1 MNTTK
6 KKMNIGNLMLIVL
19 ACALVVGIGMMFLK
33 SALINGGHENIWNGI
48 SWLLFD
54 DISTASGNS
63 SIGLF
68 YIVQTLF
75 VNGLQLAIVPL
86 VLTAISLG
94 LCAISDTAK
103 FGRVAIKTVL
113 GFLFFYVFGCL
124 FAIIASVISINTGWF
139 NVDMSALVGG
149 ELGAVTEYVVSNPLN
164 IILKFVP
171 SNIMST
177 WIVNNQILAVV
188 FVAVVLGI
196 CMNLLGDKVA
206 DFKKIV
212 EQLSDIVNMYLDFLV
227 NKCGPICIFCMV
239 VRTLALYGWEQ
250 ISSLLHYM
258 MVAAIVLLFYWII
271 CYPLLISI
279 TCKVKPLPFL
289 KKSFKA
295 GLFAFSVNSSGATM
309 PLSRKV
315 CIEEL
320 GCDEAITDFVIPTGA
335 TVNMN
340 GTAIEHVIAVA
351 FMATVCGMDVS
362 LMAYITI
369 MLLAIGSAAG
379 TPTVPNA
386 GTVMIYATLTG
397 AGFGTEL
404 SLMIY
409 MLLLSLNKPID
420 MLVTA
425 LNVVGDCATS
435 TLVSNSEGQLDKELY
450 HS

>member
-1 MNTTK
+1 MSTTK

-19 ACALVVGIGMMFLK
+19 ACALVVGIGVMFLK
-33 SALINGGHENIWNGI
+33 SALINSGHENIWNGI

-54 DISTASGNS
+54 DISTASGNT

-68 YIVQTLF
+68 YIIQTLF

-94 LCAISDTAK
+94 LCAISDTTK

-113 GFLFFYVFGCL
+113 GFLFFYFWGCM
-124 FAIIASVISINTGWF
+124 FAIIASMIAIDIGWF

-149 ELGAVTEYVVSNPLN
+149 EVGEITEYTVSNPLN

-171 SNIMST
+171 NNIMST
-177 WIVNNQILAVV
+177 WIVNNEILAVV

-212 EQLSDIVNMYLDFLV
+212 EQLSDMVNLYLDFLI
-227 NKCGPICIFCMV
+227 NKCGPVCIFCMV
-239 VRTLALYGWEQ
+239 VRTLALYGWDQ

-258 MVAAIVLLFYWII
+258 IVAAIVLLSYWII
-271 CYPLLISI
+271 CYPILVAL

-289 KKSFKA
+289 KKTFKA
-295 GLFAFSVNSSGATM
+295 GLFALSVNSSGATM

-315 CIEEL
+315 CITEL
-320 GCDEAITDFVIPTGA
+320 GCDEAITDFIIPTGA
-335 TVNMN
+335 TINMN

-397 AGFGTEL
+397 SGFGTEL

-435 TLVSNSEGQLDKELY
+435 TLVSNSEGQLNKDIY